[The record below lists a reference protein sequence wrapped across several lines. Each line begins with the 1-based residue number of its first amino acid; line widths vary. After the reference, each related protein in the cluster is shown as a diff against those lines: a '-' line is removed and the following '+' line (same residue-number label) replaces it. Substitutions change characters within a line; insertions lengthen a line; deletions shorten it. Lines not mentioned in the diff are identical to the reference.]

1 MSKGKKKL
9 IFTTIAVFLCMA
21 AAFGGY
27 KGARYIADRIT
38 VKAEINA
45 EKAGLF
51 RPQVRTNE
59 ADVTEAG
66 DPEDTGDTA
75 LKILSKGRV
84 LSLVYVTDYETGK
97 IDRLAL
103 EVFDTINMSAS
114 IIYLDPEISY
124 TMTASLYRKLANG
137 NVLLPQ
143 TVKLSEL
150 YGYYGVENA
159 YEAGKDILSELIG
172 LEIDHYISFS
182 KEYVLEDFLEE
193 RMTALGLKE
202 LHEQREDRL
211 TSIASEEEA
220 VMITYMENFS
230 DRDVKV
236 YDAPVIKRNESCFAD
251 LPGLWSLLKD
261 NVHIE

>member
-51 RPQVRTNE
+51 RPSVKTTNP
-59 ADVTEAG
+59 DLTEAG
-66 DPEDTGDTA
+66 DPEESGDKA
-75 LKILSKGRV
+75 LKLLSKGRI
-84 LSLVYVTDYETGK
+84 LSLVYVTDYENGK

-103 EVFDTINMSAS
+103 EVFDTINMSAAV
-114 IIYLDPEISY
+114 IYLDPEISY

-159 YEAGKDILSELIG
+159 YEAGTDILSELIG
-172 LEIDHYISFS
+172 LEIDHYIAFS
-182 KEYVLEDFLEE
+182 GEYVLEDFLEE

-202 LHEQREDRL
+202 LHEPREDRL
-211 TSIASEEEA
+211 TSIPAEEEA
-220 VMITYMENFS
+220 VMITYMENIS

-251 LPGLWSLLKD
+251 LAGLWTLLKE